1 MNGAFELFVTKRSA
15 LVEYATPL
23 VGDRGRAE
31 DIVQEAFLRFA
42 PAVQQG
48 TIVEEP
54 IRYLYRIVRNLAF
67 DVHRKKMREL
77 RQEKSE
83 PEWWMLP
90 DMPRTPEEN
99 LIEAETVSRL
109 QAAMETLPAETR
121 IAIEMNKFGG
131 YTFAEIAEHLAIPL
145 PTVHRMVTKGMA
157 RILMEMAPSET

>member
-1 MNGAFELFVTKRSA
+1 MNGPFDLFVTKRAA
-15 LVEYATPL
+15 LVDYATPL
-23 VGDRGRAE
+23 VGDRSRAE

-67 DVHRKKMREL
+67 DVHRRKLREQ

-90 DMPRTPEEN
+90 DAPRTPEEN
-99 LIEAETVSRL
+99 LIEAETVSRF
-109 QAAMETLPAETR
+109 QAALESLPQETR
-121 IAIEMNKFGG
+121 IAIEMHKFGG
-131 YTFAEIAEHLAIPL
+131 YTFAEISGHLGIPL
-145 PTVHRMVTKGMA
+145 PTVHRMVSKGMA
-157 RILMEMAPSET
+157 CILKEMVDGED